1 AVFLAS
7 PEAAGITGRLLSA
20 VWDDWKAL
28 AGRGSELAGSAMFT
42 LRRIDGRNFAEV
54 EKAVAR

>member
-1 AVFLAS
+1 
-7 PEAAGITGRLLSA
+7 